1 MYSEIR
7 QIRKQKGCN
16 SGQFVCAVGE
26 TKIIF
31 MNSILFIPC
40 LGSCTEGD
48 FRRNKCCKC
57 YFNSRS
63 AEEQSRCCQFI
74 NIRYGNRER
83 LKLG

>member
-1 MYSEIR
+1 VYSEIR

-31 MNSILFIPC
+31 LNSILFIPC

-48 FRRNKCCKC
+48 FRRN
-57 YFNSRS
+57 NAASIISILEVQRSRVDVV
-63 AEEQSRCCQFI
+63 
-74 NIRYGNRER
+74 N
-83 LKLG
+83 L